1 MNAPSLSVAWS
12 MITMPRAGYVAAYKP
27 AAAAAME

>member
-1 MNAPSLSVAWS
+1 MKAPTLSVAWS
-12 MITMPRAGYVAAYKP
+12 MITMPRAGHVAAHKP